1 MKRLKS
7 LTTLLFL
14 IPASQASPQHP
25 IPVAYV
31 TDLTGEICTLLRD
44 HYVYPDVAEQICATL
59 QRSLE
64 DGRYTRAMDLPA
76 LTTLLTQDL
85 RSINNDQHLRVQ
97 PSPQLTV
104 SGVSPSDPIA
114 TSMSFILRHKRM
126 NFGITSVQQ
135 LSGNIGYIEIVS
147 FRPMPNPEAE
157 RIVRSAM
164 ELLANSDALIIDLRR
179 NGGGHVNMLEF
190 LSSYFFD
197 GTTQLSSRYLRQTGS
212 FEESWT
218 LDGFDD
224 KRFVDK
230 PLFILTSQ
238 NTISAPEI
246 FTYDL
251 QALGRA
257 TVIGEVTA
265 GAVNSG
271 RFFTVQDSIQVLI
284 ATGYSVNPITK
295 THVEGKG
302 VQPDVEVPA
311 SAALD
316 TCLVVARPAAQ
327 EYRARKQAQVGG
339 YIEQFQAQMAEVESV
354 AARDVHEAER
364 KVRDIIRYWYDLD
377 FMNPYLLLDVAD
389 KYSQNGQHELAIMV
403 LEQGPTYYEGTYEMY
418 LFYTYL
424 AEAYSALGDRENAIR
439 YLAKYLELF
448 PNDQAV
454 IEKIRVLSGE
464 PDRT

>member
-1 MKRLKS
+1 MRRLEI
-7 LTTLLFL
+7 LTTLLL
-14 IPASQASPQHP
+14 LLPVGQASSQHP
-25 IPVAYV
+25 TQVDFV
-31 TDLTGEICTLLRD
+31 TELTGEICTLLRD
-44 HYVYPDVAEQICATL
+44 NYVYPDVAEEICDTL
-59 QRSLE
+59 QQGLE
-64 DGRYTRAMDLPA
+64 DGRYTAATGLPA
-76 LTTLLTQDL
+76 LTALLTRDL

-97 PSPQLTV
+97 PTPQPAV
-104 SGVSPSDPIA
+104 SGAAPQDPISS
-114 TSMSFILRHKRM
+114 SMSYILRHKRM
-126 NFGITSVQQ
+126 NFGIASVQQ
-135 LSGNIGYIEIVS
+135 INRNIGYVEILS

-157 RIVRSAM
+157 RIIRSAM

-190 LSSYFFD
+190 LSSYFFAEP
-197 GTTQLSSRYLRQTGS
+197 TQLSSRYLRQTS
-212 FEESWT
+212 SIKESWT

-224 KRFVDK
+224 TRFVDK
-230 PLFILTSQ
+230 PLYILTSR

-246 FTYDL
+246 FSYDL

-284 ATGYSVNPITK
+284 ATGYSVNPITN

-302 VQPDVEVPA
+302 IQPDIEVPA

-316 TCLVVARPAAQ
+316 TCLVVAQRAAG
-327 EYRARKQAQVGG
+327 EYRGSKQAELQR

-354 AARDVHEAER
+354 AARDAEQAKR
-364 KVRDIIRYWYDLD
+364 MVRDVIRHWYDLD
-377 FMNPYLLLDVAD
+377 FMNPYLLLDLAD
-389 KYSQNGQHELAIMV
+389 KYSQDERHELAIMV
-403 LEQGPTYYEGTYEMY
+403 LEQGPTYYLGTYEMY
-418 LFYTYL
+418 LFYNYL
-424 AEAYSALGDRENAIR
+424 AEAYSALGDRDNAIR

-448 PNDQAV
+448 PDDAAA

-464 PDRT
+464 PDGV